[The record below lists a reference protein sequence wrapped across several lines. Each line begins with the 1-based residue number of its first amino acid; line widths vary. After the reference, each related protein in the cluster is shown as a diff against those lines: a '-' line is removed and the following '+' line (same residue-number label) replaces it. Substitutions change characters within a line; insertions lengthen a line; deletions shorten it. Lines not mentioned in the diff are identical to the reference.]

1 MIQTERLDLSRPVTD
16 DHAALM
22 ELMQSDAVRKYL
34 GGHPTNAVEEFN
46 RLCRIAGSWMLYGY
60 GTFFVRARGTG
71 DVLGICG
78 VFHTW
83 RSFGKGMSDTSEIG
97 WIFAEKAWG
106 KGIATEAALAS
117 LVWFDRE
124 HGPQRIGCMIDAPN
138 LPSLKLAKRLGFVRY
153 DTHIEADVPLILLT
167 RG

>member
-1 MIQTERLDLSRPVTD
+1 
-16 DHAALM
+16 
-22 ELMQSDAVRKYL
+22 
-34 GGHPTNAVEEFN
+34 
-46 RLCRIAGSWMLYGY
+46 MLYGY

-106 KGIATEAALAS
+106 KGIATEAALAA